1 MLLEP
6 ADVLLTRVR
15 RALALHPVP
24 DDPVRSP
31 SRPDRSLV
39 LLRLRLVRVRVV
51 RFRPVP
57 GGAPDLVTRQGYHLL
72 VGVSSVVF
80 RVAVRVVV
88 LVVVVSAE
96 RGTVL
101 GSGRRLRRTRSEAPG
116 E

>member
-1 MLLEP
+1 M
-6 ADVLLTRVR
+6 
-15 RALALHPVP
+15 
-24 DDPVRSP
+24 
-31 SRPDRSLV
+31 
-39 LLRLRLVRVRVV
+39 
-51 RFRPVP
+51 
-57 GGAPDLVTRQGYHLL
+57 VTRQGYHLL